1 MKVGNLRIELS
12 VRILTDG
19 EELVSNEM
27 DAEFPCDLDQLD
39 KDIRTH
45 VDNFVRPL
53 ESAARVLVKR
63 MEEDEMPEGFSH
75 KPNWPKEQAV
85 PKEEM
90 ERFKDILQAT
100 DFA

>member
-12 VRILTDG
+12 VRILADG

-27 DAEFPCDLDQLD
+27 ETEFPCDLDQLD

-45 VDNFVRPL
+45 VDTFVRPL
-53 ESAARVLVKR
+53 EFAARVLVKR
-63 MEEDEMPEGFSH
+63 MEDDMPEGFSH

-90 ERFKDILQAT
+90 ERLKNILQAT